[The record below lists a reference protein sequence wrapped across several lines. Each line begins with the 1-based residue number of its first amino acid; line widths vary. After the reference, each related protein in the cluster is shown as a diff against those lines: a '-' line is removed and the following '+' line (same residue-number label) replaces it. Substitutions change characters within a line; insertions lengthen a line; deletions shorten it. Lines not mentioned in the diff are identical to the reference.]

1 MTSSTELFNIKENR
15 WSRGPNLPIGV
26 NSASCVAPRN
36 HTSYSCILIGGWSNN
51 KVSDSIYALDK
62 DLKAWALVGHL
73 KEARYGHTITL
84 IQ

>member
-1 MTSSTELFNIKENR
+1 MKER
-15 WSRGPNLPIGV
+15 
-26 NSASCVAPRN
+26 
-36 HTSYSCILIGGWSNN
+36 YNN
-51 KVSDSIYALDK
+51 YYLSDRIYALDK